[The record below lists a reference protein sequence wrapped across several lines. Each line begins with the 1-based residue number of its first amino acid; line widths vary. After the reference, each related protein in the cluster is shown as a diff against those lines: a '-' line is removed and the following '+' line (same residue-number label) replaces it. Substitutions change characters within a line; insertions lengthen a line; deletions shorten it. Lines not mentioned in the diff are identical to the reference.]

1 MYEEIARNKRNSYLL
16 VFLVSAVLVLVGYLL
31 GEYWGSGYGG
41 AAAAVVIAVIAGLTS
56 YYGGDRMIL
65 AVSRAGRIE
74 KKDHPQLFNVV
85 EELAIAAGLPMPQVY
100 IIEDSAPNAFATG
113 RDPEHASVAI
123 TTGLLDKLDRD
134 ELQGVMAHE
143 LSHVQNR
150 DILFAMMAGVMV
162 GSIVMLSDFFL
173 RSIFWGGGRKRSRND
188 KGGGPMILVALVLA
202 IIAPI
207 FARLLQL
214 AVSRQREYLADAS
227 AVKLTRFPDGLA
239 RALEK
244 ISGDREVLE
253 AANRATQH
261 LYIVNPIKPFEKR
274 AKGLMSTHPP
284 IEERV
289 ARIREM

>member
-173 RSIFWGGGRKRSRND
+173 RSIFWGGGRKRSR
-188 KGGGPMILVALVLA
+188 
-202 IIAPI
+202 
-207 FARLLQL
+207 
-214 AVSRQREYLADAS
+214 
-227 AVKLTRFPDGLA
+227 
-239 RALEK
+239 
-244 ISGDREVLE
+244 
-253 AANRATQH
+253 
-261 LYIVNPIKPFEKR
+261 
-274 AKGLMSTHPP
+274 
-284 IEERV
+284 
-289 ARIREM
+289 